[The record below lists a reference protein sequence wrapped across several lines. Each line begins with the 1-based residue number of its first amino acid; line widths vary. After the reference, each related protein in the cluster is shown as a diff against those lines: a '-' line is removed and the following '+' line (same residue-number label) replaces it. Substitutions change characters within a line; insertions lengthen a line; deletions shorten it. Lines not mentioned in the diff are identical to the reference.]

1 MIRIIIY
8 EDKNDLRNALAGLI
22 GGTSEMLLVGAF
34 DHCKNVASEVAILHP
49 NVVIMDIGLPEMSG
63 IEGLKIIKS
72 INPEI
77 EVMMFTV
84 FDDDDRIFEALQG
97 GASGYI
103 LKNANPGKIIDS
115 IKDIMTG
122 GAPISPTVAKKILDS
137 LPSSHTKIAKPAE
150 STLSDRETEILNL
163 LAKGYSQKMVSEQ
176 LNISINTVRTLIRR
190 CYQKLQVHS
199 ITEAVAKVFMNNKD
213 K

>member
-34 DHCKNVASEVAILHP
+34 DHCKNVASEVAVLHP

-84 FDDDDRIFEALQG
+84 FDDDDRIFEALQS